1 MNNGGLKPPVAFSSA
16 WKEIMFTRIYIWLE
30 KTFWFTL
37 TRKLSSL
44 FLVCLIQLLT
54 IACIASLTT
63 GDANLPPKD
72 WRQYQLSV
80 HWILGIGLLTNLV
93 FIGFMVWYLR
103 YLIVR
108 PINEIIQRLSAVA
121 QGEGDLS
128 ANLPY
133 QTHDELRLLAETF
146 NLFLAKQR
154 GIISKVQSLTVMIAI
169 ESAKSV
175 KNIRDAAT
183 STGEQT
189 QLANEVLES
198 SKAATHTLDRVSTDT
213 LAVTQTTRQHAEV
226 AQQSYEELLNVTA
239 RINQISERLDAF
251 KGKVERLT
259 ERSASIKEI
268 VDLIKDISGQT
279 NLLALNAAIEAARA
293 GETGRGFA
301 VVADEVRKLAE
312 RVRLA
317 TEEISGNIDS
327 MVDLVR
333 STATE
338 TTSIL
343 DDTHHTRQVIS
354 VSCQQFQKIVEEAKE
369 ASGQLG
375 DIEHNLDTFSHTN
388 SEINVRVNRIY
399 DYSSEIN
406 QRMKQS
412 SELLTAL
419 SGVSENV
426 QELVG
431 RFIIGEGE
439 LDAALQRMYSYK
451 AQMEHILQDLLD
463 QGVDMFD
470 QHYRPIS
477 GSRPAKYHTAYDQLL
492 ANAAQPLYDQLVK
505 ETPGGKFALL
515 VDVNGYGPTH
525 NSWYSKPPTGNPEQ
539 DLVNSRDKR
548 LFNDPAGLKAARNQ
562 NRFLLHTYSR
572 DTGEIMTEL
581 DVPIHVRHKHWGALR
596 LGFDAIAMLHLAQA
610 TTE

>member
-1 MNNGGLKPPVAFSSA
+1 MFS
-16 WKEIMFTRIYIWLE
+16 RIYVWLE

-54 IACIASLTT
+54 FSLFITT
-63 GDANLPPKD
+63 APEKGTVAA
-72 WRQYQLSV
+72 WEAYHRAISWV
-80 HWILGIGLLTNLV
+80 LGLGLLSGTV
-93 FIGFMVWYLR
+93 FIGFMIWYLR

-128 ANLPY
+128 TNLPY
-133 QTHDELRLLAETF
+133 QTHDELRVLAETF

-154 GIISKVQSLTVMIAI
+154 EIISKVQSLTVMIAI

-175 KNIRDAAT
+175 KNIREAST

-189 QLANEVLES
+189 LLANEVLES
-198 SKAATHTLDRVSTDT
+198 SNAATSTLSRLSGDT
-213 LAVTQTTRQHAEV
+213 QAVTHTTRQHAEV
-226 AQQSYEELLNVTA
+226 AQYSYDELLNVTS
-239 RINQISERLDAF
+239 RINQISGRLDAF
-251 KGKVERLT
+251 KGKVEQLT
-259 ERSASIKEI
+259 QRSSSIKEI
-268 VDLIKDISGQT
+268 VGLIKDISGQT

-293 GETGRGFA
+293 GEAGRGFA
-301 VVADEVRKLAE
+301 VVADEVRQLAE

-317 TEEISGNIDS
+317 TEEISSNIDI
-327 MVDLVR
+327 MVDLVD
-333 STATE
+333 STAIE
-338 TTSIL
+338 TGSIL
-343 DDTHHTRQVIS
+343 GDTHHTREVIS

-375 DIEHNLDTFSHTN
+375 DIEHNLDAFSQTN
-388 SEINVRVNRIY
+388 SEINARVSRIY

-412 SELLTAL
+412 SELLSGL

-439 LDAALQRMYSYK
+439 LDAALQRMYRYK
-451 AQMEHILQDLLD
+451 TEMEKILNGLHE
-463 QGVDMFD
+463 QGLNIFD
-470 QHYRPIS
+470 QHYRPIT
-477 GSRPAKYHTAYDQLL
+477 GSKPAKYHTAYDLSL
-492 ANAAQPLYDQLVK
+492 AKVSQPYFDQLVK

-515 VDVNGYGPTH
+515 VDTNGYGPTH
-525 NSWYSKPPTGNPEQ
+525 NSWYSQPPTGRPEH
-539 DLVNSRDKR
+539 DLVHSRDKR
-548 LFNDPAGLKAARNQ
+548 LFNDPAGLKAARNL

-572 DTGEIMTEL
+572 DTGEIMTEM
-581 DVPIHVRHKHWGALR
+581 DVPIYVNQKHWGALR
-596 LGFDAIAMLHLAQA
+596 LGFDAIAMLHLAQGA
-610 TTE
+610 TE